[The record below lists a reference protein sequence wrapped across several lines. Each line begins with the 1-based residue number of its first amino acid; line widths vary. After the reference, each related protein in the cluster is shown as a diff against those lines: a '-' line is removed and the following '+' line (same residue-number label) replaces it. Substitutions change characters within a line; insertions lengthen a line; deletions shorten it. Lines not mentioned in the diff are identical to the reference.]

1 MTRTTRWE
9 YESAVRDGCETI
21 IDTQVI
27 EMHEKM
33 YRKSQQDAEKV
44 MENAIAMGMTRNDCL
59 LVVFAGQSMV

>member
-1 MTRTTRWE
+1 
-9 YESAVRDGCETI
+9 
-21 IDTQVI
+21 
-27 EMHEKM
+27 MHEKM